1 MATWKKVLVSGSSA
15 AVTTLTADSLV
26 VGSNQSIL
34 TAGVVLTGSFTGSF
48 KGDGSGLTGVVSTN
62 PNALTAGSG
71 LSSGGTYDGSV
82 ARTFSVDSG
91 SILPF
96 ISSSV
101 FSTVSGDIT
110 ITSGGV
116 AAIAS
121 GVIVNADVNTS
132 AAIAFSKLASLTSAN
147 ILVGSVTNVPTSVPV
162 TGDVLIS
169 NTGVTSIASGV
180 IVNADVNTS
189 AAIAFSKLA
198 SLTSGNILVGSVT
211 NVPTSTAVTGDV
223 TIDFAGI
230 TTIGAAKVTNAKLFN
245 SGSILGSTAVA
256 LGSTVTTLDGL
267 ISVTST
273 GFTGSLSG
281 NASTAT
287 SASFATTAS
296 FATLAAT
303 ATSADTATSASFATT
318 ASIALQVSTSI
329 SSQNLEHNV
338 LFIDTSGPGLIQV
351 DGGLRYNP
359 NQNLLTTTS
368 SYAILAETASF
379 TTSASFA
386 TLAATAT
393 SASFATT
400 ASFATLAASAT
411 SAATLTTP
419 RNINGVSFNGS
430 ADITVTAAAD
440 TLTGGTLNAS
450 VTGSSLTSVGTL
462 TTLTAGNVTI
472 TGNLSV
478 AGTASFTNTDNLNIK
493 DKFILLNSGSA
504 TLADSGWVTQYNAAG
519 SGSAFYLDADST
531 GTYGRFAVAYDAIG
545 TSTSLTQDEFVTT
558 TKVTANA
565 PSADPTWGGT
575 TNGQGN
581 IHVNSTT
588 GDIYIYS

>member
-1 MATWKKVLVSGSSA
+1 MATWKKVLVSGSAA

-71 LSSGGTYDGSV
+71 LLSSGTYDGSV

-121 GVIVNADVNTS
+121 GVIVNADVNAS

-147 ILVGSVTNVPTSVPV
+147 ILVGSGANVPTSV
-162 TGDVLIS
+162 S
-169 NTGVTSIASGV
+169 
-180 IVNADVNTS
+180 
-189 AAIAFSKLA
+189 
-198 SLTSGNILVGSVT
+198 
-211 NVPTSTAVTGDV
+211 VTGDV
-223 TIDFAGI
+223 TISNTGV
-230 TTIGAAKVTNAKLFN
+230 TTIGAAKVTNAMLVN
-245 SGSILGSTAVA
+245 SGSILGSTAVN

-281 NASTAT
+281 SASTAT

-303 ATSADTATSASFATT
+303 AT
-318 ASIALQVSTSI
+318 
-329 SSQNLEHNV
+329 
-338 LFIDTSGPGLIQV
+338 
-351 DGGLRYNP
+351 
-359 NQNLLTTTS
+359 
-368 SYAILAETASF
+368 
-379 TTSASFA
+379 
-386 TLAATAT
+386 TAT

-493 DKFILLNSGSA
+493 DKFILLNSGST

-519 SGSAFYLDADST
+519 SGSAFYLDANST

>member
-48 KGDGSGLTGVVSTN
+48 IGDGSGLTGVTATS

-71 LSSGGTYDGSV
+71 LLSDGTYNGSA

-121 GVIVNADVNTS
+121 GIIVNADVNAT
-132 AAIAFSKLASLTSAN
+132 AAIDFSKLASLSSAN
-147 ILVGSVTNVPTSVPV
+147 ILVGNA
-162 TGDVLIS
+162 S
-169 NTGVTSIASGV
+169 NI
-180 IVNADVNTS
+180 
-189 AAIAFSKLA
+189 
-198 SLTSGNILVGSVT
+198 
-211 NVPTSTAVTGDV
+211 PTSTAVTGDV
-223 TIDFAGI
+223 TISNTGV
-230 TTIGAAKVTNAKLFN
+230 TTIGAAKVTNANLVN

-256 LGSTVTTLDGL
+256 LGSTVTTLAGL
-267 ISVTST
+267 ISLTST

-281 NASTAT
+281 NAST
-287 SASFATTAS
+287 
-296 FATLAAT
+296 
-303 ATSADTATSASFATT
+303 
-318 ASIALQVSTSI
+318 
-329 SSQNLEHNV
+329 
-338 LFIDTSGPGLIQV
+338 
-351 DGGLRYNP
+351 
-359 NQNLLTTTS
+359 
-368 SYAILAETASF
+368 
-379 TTSASFA
+379 
-386 TLAATAT
+386 
-393 SASFATT
+393 
-400 ASFATLAASAT
+400 AT

-440 TLTGGTLNAS
+440 TLTGNTLNAS
-450 VTGSSLTSVGTL
+450 ITGSSLTSVGTL
-462 TTLTAGNVTI
+462 TTLTAGDVTI

-478 AGTASFTNTDNLNIK
+478 AGTASFTNVDNLNIK
-493 DKFILLNSGSA
+493 DKFILINSGST

-519 SGSAFYLDADST
+519 SGSAFYLEADSA
-531 GTYGRFAVAYDAIG
+531 GAYGRFAVAYDAIG
-545 TSTSLTQDEFVTT
+545 TSTSLTKDEFVTT

-565 PSADPTWGGT
+565 PSTDPTWGGS

>member
-121 GVIVNADVNTS
+121 GVIVNADVNAT

-169 NTGVTSIASGV
+169 NTGITSIASGV

-198 SLTSGNILVGSVT
+198 SLTSANILVGSVT

-245 SGSILGSTAVA
+245 SGSIFGSTAVA

-303 ATSADTATSASFATT
+303 ATSATSSSFATT

-338 LFIDTSGPGLIQV
+338 LFVDTSGPGLIQV

-379 TTSASFA
+379 VTSASFA

-400 ASFATLAASAT
+400 ASFATLAATAT

>member
-1 MATWKKVLVSGSSA
+1 MATWKKVLVSGSAA

-132 AAIAFSKLASLTSAN
+132 AAIAFSKLASLTS
-147 ILVGSVTNVPTSVPV
+147 
-162 TGDVLIS
+162 
-169 NTGVTSIASGV
+169 
-180 IVNADVNTS
+180 
-189 AAIAFSKLA
+189 
-198 SLTSGNILVGSVT
+198 GNILVGSVT

-223 TIDFAGI
+223 TIDNAGI

-245 SGSILGSTAVA
+245 SGSIFGSTAVA

-318 ASIALQVSTSI
+318 ASFATLAATATSATSSSFATTASIALQVSTSI

-338 LFIDTSGPGLIQV
+338 LFVDTSGPGLIQV

-379 TTSASFA
+379 VTSASFA

-400 ASFATLAASAT
+400 ASFATLAATAT